1 MGSEKFQEGLSFF
14 KQVLSEFSQDSCMR
28 MGAALAY
35 YTVFALPPVTL
46 LLVLILGFSFQATGQ
61 GDREEA
67 RQALQEQVRMFVGD
81 EASDEVTTMIENA
94 NLTGGWLQWTLGI
107 LGVLVSATGVVA
119 ALQDTLNEAWEV
131 QPDPDQGGIMVFI
144 QKRLFSLGM
153 ILGLG
158 FILLVSTLLTS
169 WLGRFFGGGSA
180 VTAALITFVVVIGL
194 FTAIFKYVP
203 DAIIS
208 WKDAGIGGA
217 VTAVLFMVGKAGIDI
232 YLGHSKMESQ
242 FGAAAAFAILLV
254 WVYYTSLILLFGAE
268 LTQVW
273 AKRYGDG
280 IVPEEGAVRFSRKVQ
295 PLPRA
300 SSSPAS

>member
-1 MGSEKFQEGLSFF
+1 MSSETVQEGVKIL
-14 KQVLSEFSQDSCMR
+14 KQTFSEFSQDKCMR
-28 MGAALAY
+28 MAAALAY

-46 LLVLILGFSFQATGQ
+46 LLVLILGFSFRATGQ

-81 EASDEVTTMIENA
+81 QASDEVTTMIENA
-94 NLTGGWLQWTLGI
+94 DLTGGWLQWTLGI

-131 QPDPDQGGIMVFI
+131 QPDPDQGGVIVFI
-144 QKRLFSLGM
+144 QKRVLSLGM

-169 WLGRFFGGGSA
+169 WLSRYFGGGSA
-180 VTAALITFVVVIGL
+180 VTAALITFLVVIGL
-194 FTAIFKYVP
+194 FTAIFKYLP

-208 WKDAGIGGA
+208 WKDAAVGGL
-217 VTAVLFMVGKAGIDI
+217 VTGVLFMVGKAAIDI
-232 YLGHSKMESQ
+232 YLGQSKMESQ
-242 FGAAAAFAILLV
+242 FGAAAAFAILLA

-268 LTQVW
+268 FTQVW
-273 AKRYGDG
+273 AKRRGDG
-280 IVPEEGAVRFSRKVQ
+280 IVPEEGAVRFSRKVH
-295 PLPRA
+295 PLQRPE
-300 SSSPAS
+300 SSLES